1 MVNHTYCC
9 LVIAELAKEA
19 FRKLI
24 FIWLLTVI
32 LYGCAAQ
39 PDLAKK
45 LENPEKMIKADVEL
59 KAKSKDIQDQKILE
73 QRIILFELEN

>member
-59 KAKSKDIQDQKILE
+59 KAKSKKPEEISEIKKT
-73 QRIILFELEN
+73 QRK